1 MATARMTDG
10 AAVPDGAELIARARA
25 LVPVLAER
33 APKADAARMVP
44 RESIADMRAAGLFRV
59 LQPRRW
65 GGYESG
71 LEVANDIQMTLAEG
85 CMSTAWVYA
94 VLTVEPFLLAVGDDR
109 MAADVYA
116 RDASTLV
123 CGTSAAGPGC
133 AARVV
138 DGGFRLSGRWRFA
151 SGCDHTDWTFLGAAV
166 PGGNDAPPVDWRFL
180 LPRADYR
187 IDDTWH
193 VSGLRATGSRDI
205 VVDDKFI
212 PAHRAIRYV
221 DLYNCTGP
229 GLALNTAALFR
240 MPFGQV
246 FAMSVS
252 TLLVG
257 GLQAMLDAFLKYGR
271 GRVGRG
277 VGPTAMDPAAQLL
290 VAETAAI
297 IDECRTIFR
306 RNIRNL
312 MAYAERGAVPP
323 LPERLHYKFQTSF
336 AVERASLLAARLFKA
351 AGASGIY
358 VENSPLA
365 RLLADINAGRQ
376 HVNNLYEAAGRNWG
390 RMMLG
395 GSEAENRDRIL

>member
-1 MATARMTDG
+1 MATARMTETR
-10 AAVPDGAELIARARA
+10 VPDGEELIRRARA

-33 APKADAARMVP
+33 APRADAARMVP
-44 RESIADMRAAGLFRV
+44 KESIAELRDAGLFRV
-59 LQPRRW
+59 LQPKRW

-71 LEVANDIQMTLAEG
+71 LDVANELQMIVAEG

-109 MAADVYA
+109 MAADVYSK
-116 RDASTLV
+116 DTSTLV

-133 AARVV
+133 VARTVE
-138 DGGFRLSGRWRFA
+138 GGFRLSGRWRFA
-151 SGCDHTDWTFLGAAV
+151 SGCDHTDWTFLGAVV
-166 PGGNDAPPVDWRFL
+166 PGEGDAPPVDWRLL
-180 LPRADYR
+180 LPKEDYR

-205 VVDDKFI
+205 VVDDKFV
-212 PAHRAIRYV
+212 PGHRALRQL
-221 DLYNCTGP
+221 DLYNCIGP
-229 GLALNTAALFR
+229 GQAINTGALFR
-240 MPFGQV
+240 LPFGQV

-252 TLLVG
+252 TLLIG
-257 GLQAMLDAFLKYGR
+257 GLQAMLDAFLSYGR
-271 GRVGRG
+271 KRVARG

-290 VAETAAI
+290 VAEAAAT

-312 MAYAERGAVPP
+312 MAYAERAEVPP
-323 LPERLHYKFQTSF
+323 LPERMHYKFQTSF

-365 RLLADINAGRQ
+365 RLFADINTGRQ
-376 HVNNLYEAAGRNWG
+376 HVNNLYEASGRNWG
-390 RMMLG
+390 RIMLG
-395 GSEAENRDRIL
+395 GDASENRDRFL